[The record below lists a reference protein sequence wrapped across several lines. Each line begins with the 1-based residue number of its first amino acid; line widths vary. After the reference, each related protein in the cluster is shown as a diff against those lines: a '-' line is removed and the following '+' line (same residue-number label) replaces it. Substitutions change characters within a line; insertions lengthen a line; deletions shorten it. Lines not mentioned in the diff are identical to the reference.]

1 MIPMEYFLVLAA
13 ILFVIGA
20 YGVLTKSNAIV
31 VLMCIELMLNAAN
44 INFISFAYFTAQDST
59 AGALFSIFVIA
70 VTACEMAIALAI
82 IVTMYRRHKSLD
94 VDQLRDLH
102 D

>member
-1 MIPMEYFLVLAA
+1 MNLLNCLILAFL
-13 ILFVIGA
+13 LFGIGVW
-20 YGVLTKSNAIV
+20 GLLRRRHLIGMLIS
-31 VLMCIELMLNAAN
+31 IELMLNAAN
-44 INFISFAYFTAQDST
+44 INFISFAYFSAKDST

-82 IVTMYRRHKSLD
+82 IVNMYRRHHSLD
-94 VDQLRDLH
+94 ADQLRELH

>member
-1 MIPMEYFLVLAA
+1 MNLLNCLILAFL
-13 ILFVIGA
+13 LFGIGVW
-20 YGVLTKSNAIV
+20 G
-31 VLMCIELMLNAAN
+31 LMRRRHLIGMLISIELMLNAAN
-44 INFISFAYFTAQDST
+44 INFISFAYFTAHAST

-94 VDQLRDLH
+94 ADQLRELH

>member
-1 MIPMEYFLVLAA
+1 MNLLNCLILAFL
-13 ILFVIGA
+13 LFGIGVW
-20 YGVLTKSNAIV
+20 G
-31 VLMCIELMLNAAN
+31 LMRRRHLIGMLISIELMLHAAN
-44 INFISFAYFTAQDST
+44 INFISFAYFTAHDST

-94 VDQLRDLH
+94 ADQLRELH

>member
-1 MIPMEYFLVLAA
+1 MNLMNCLILAFL
-13 ILFVIGA
+13 LFGIGVW
-20 YGVLTKSNAIV
+20 G
-31 VLMCIELMLNAAN
+31 LMRRRHLIGMLISIELML
-44 INFISFAYFTAQDST
+44 AYFTAQDST

-82 IVTMYRRHKSLD
+82 IVTMYRRHHSLD
-94 VDQLRDLH
+94 ADQLRDLH

>member
-1 MIPMEYFLVLAA
+1 MTLMNCLILAFL
-13 ILFVIGA
+13 LFGIGVW
-20 YGVLTKSNAIV
+20 G
-31 VLMCIELMLNAAN
+31 LMRRRHLIGMLISIELMLNAAN
-44 INFISFAYFTAQDST
+44 INFISFAYFSAKDST

-82 IVTMYRRHKSLD
+82 IVSMFRRYKSLD
-94 VDQLRDLH
+94 VEQLRDLH

>member
-1 MIPMEYFLVLAA
+1 MNLLNCLILAFL
-13 ILFVIGA
+13 LFGIGVW
-20 YGVLTKSNAIV
+20 G
-31 VLMCIELMLNAAN
+31 LMRRRHLIGMLISIELMLNAAN
-44 INFISFAYFTAQDST
+44 INFISSAYCTAQDST
-59 AGALFSIFVIA
+59 AGALLSIFVIA

-94 VDQLRDLH
+94 ADQLRDLH

>member
-1 MIPMEYFLVLAA
+1 MNLLNCLILAFL
-13 ILFVIGA
+13 LFGIGVW
-20 YGVLTKSNAIV
+20 G
-31 VLMCIELMLNAAN
+31 LMRRRHLIGMLISIELMLNAAN
-44 INFISFAYFTAQDST
+44 INFISFAYFTAHYFT

-70 VTACEMAIALAI
+70 VTACEMAIAHAN

-94 VDQLRDLH
+94 ADQLRDLH